1 MSVTVKTDDDVADAL
16 ECLNR
21 LTAIIGGLGGTTP
34 SVLGEEESSQ
44 RVSARPLAALCAYGV
59 MLLSELESTE
69 ANSSHAMLDVGDIVS
84 DTCRAPAHLSAEPAE
99 SIMQCAM
106 PMSRVEAF
114 VLHLQVRNNTHRLV
128 VHTHPH
134 AAAFTRTPQQP
145 RAVQRKSFPFERRH
159 LQPNPLIVQFLGPLS
174 ITGIVTCTY
183 VHNNTFLLV
192 FHWRY
197 LG

>member
-59 MLLSELESTE
+59 MLLSELESTD
-69 ANSSHAMLDVGDIVS
+69 ANSSHVMLDVDI
-84 DTCRAPAHLSAEPAE
+84 DAPAIHLSEHAE
-99 SIMQCAM
+99 SVMQCAM

-159 LQPNPLIVQFLGPLS
+159 LQPNPLSVQFFGPVANHRFCDMHVCS
-174 ITGIVTCTY
+174 TTRS
-183 VHNNTFLLV
+183 FQSSV

-197 LG
+197 LGW